1 MGVAARAAI
10 RVRRA
15 KNDEEGVEME
25 TGNGLFMRF
34 GDVSGQ
40 KVLPGASGHMLHTGL
55 IVPSQNVY
63 RAMQSYR
70 AVL

>member
-1 MGVAARAAI
+1 
-10 RVRRA
+10 
-15 KNDEEGVEME
+15 ME

-40 KVLPGASGHMLHTGL
+40 KVLPGATGHMLHTGS

-63 RAMQSYR
+63 WAMRSYT
-70 AVL
+70 AVLQEPVGGPRRIRRHASIPRQ

>member
-1 MGVAARAAI
+1 
-10 RVRRA
+10 
-15 KNDEEGVEME
+15 ME

-40 KVLPGASGHMLHTGL
+40 KVLPGATGHMLHTGS

-63 RAMQSYR
+63 RAMRSYTAALQGPSDGAR
-70 AVL
+70 RIRRHASIPRQ